1 MRQRRA
7 AVSRRNHGNH
17 HLIDVHF
24 KFVLMFGG
32 KMAKCKYDRE
42 YLKCGFSYTEDK
54 KGQKPQCVTAPRGSL
69 PLLPHITTNAFTS
82 L

>member
-17 HLIDVHF
+17 HLIDVHL

-32 KMAKCKYDRE
+32 KMMKHKDDPQ
-42 YLKCGFSYTEDK
+42 YLKCGFAHIEDK
-54 KGQKPQCVTAPRGSL
+54 KGQKPHLKGRFFFFFFFYVQV
-69 PLLPHITTNAFTS
+69 
-82 L
+82 